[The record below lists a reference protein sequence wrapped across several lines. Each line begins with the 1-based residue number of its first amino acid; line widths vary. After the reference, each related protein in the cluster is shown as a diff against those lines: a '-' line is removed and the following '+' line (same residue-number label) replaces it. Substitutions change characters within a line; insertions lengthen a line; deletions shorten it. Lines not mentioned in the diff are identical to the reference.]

1 MKPKRTRNNPFL
13 IYFIFLLSAVPAW
26 SQDSAKKELLLD
38 LAYYMPASRVPY
50 IMIQCKTKE
59 GKKFQPV
66 AGVNVQVYLDNDSS
80 VNLLGRLTTDE
91 SGEGKLSLPVTLK
104 ANWES
109 ASSHN
114 FIGISESTS
123 IFDQAK
129 SELSITKSKL
139 IIDTVVGA
147 EQRSLEISVLSL
159 KGTEWVPTAGV
170 ELKLGISR
178 LGGSL
183 PISDEETY
191 TTDSTGKAVA
201 EFKRVGMPGDEK
213 GNLIVQAK
221 VEDNS
226 ELGNLVSEKTLPWGI
241 ERVQEKNE
249 FTERS
254 LWATRDKAPIWL
266 WMMAGIIMT
275 IVWGTILYLVL
286 LLLKIRKLGRAEMK
300 NEELRMKSEK
310 VQIELTS

>member
-1 MKPKRTRNNPFL
+1 MKPKRIRNNFFL
-13 IYFIFLLSAVPAW
+13 IYCILLLAAAPAR

-38 LAYYMPASRVPY
+38 LAYYMPASRIPY
-50 IMIQCKTKE
+50 VMIHSKTKE

-66 AGVNVQVYLDNDSS
+66 TGLQVSVYLDNDSS
-80 VNLLGRLTTDE
+80 VNLLGRITTDE
-91 SGEGKLSLPVTLK
+91 RGEGKLSLPATLK
-104 ANWES
+104 SNWEI

-114 FIGISESTS
+114 FIGVSESNS
-123 IFDQAK
+123 IFNQTK

-139 IIDTVVGA
+139 LIDTVQGA

-159 KGTEWVPTAGV
+159 KGNEWIPAAGV
-170 ELKLGISR
+170 ELKLGIRR

-191 TTDSTGKAVA
+191 TTDSTGKVVA

-213 GNLIVQAK
+213 GNIIVQAK

-226 ELGNLVSEKTLPWGI
+226 ELGNLLGEKTLTWGI
-241 ERVQEKNE
+241 KPVYEKNE
-249 FTERS
+249 FNERS

-266 WMMAGIIMT
+266 LIMAGSIMAL
-275 IVWGTILYLVL
+275 VWGTIIYLVRML
-286 LLLKIRKLGRAEMK
+286 FKIRSLGK
-300 NEELRMKSEK
+300 NAP
-310 VQIELTS
+310 IP

>member
-1 MKPKRTRNNPFL
+1 MKPKNTRNKVFL
-13 IYFIFLLSAVPAW
+13 IYLILLLMTAPAW

-38 LAYYMPASRVPY
+38 LAYYMPANRVPY
-50 IMIQCKTKE
+50 ILVHTKTKE

-66 AGVNVQVYLDNDSS
+66 NGLQVLVFLDNDSS
-80 VNLLGRLTTDE
+80 ANLLGKITTDE
-91 SGEGKLSLPVTLK
+91 KGEGKLSLPVTLK
-104 ANWES
+104 TNWES
-109 ASSHN
+109 TATHN
-114 FIGISESTS
+114 FIGISESNS
-123 IFDQAK
+123 IFDETK

-139 IIDTVVGA
+139 EIDTVPGS

-159 KGTEWVPTAGV
+159 KGNEWVPAAGV
-170 ELKLGISR
+170 ELKLGIRR

-191 TTDSTGKAVA
+191 TTDSTGKLVA

-213 GNLIVQAK
+213 GNIILQAK

-226 ELGNLVSEKTLPWGI
+226 ELGNLVSEKMLTWGI
-241 ERVQEKNE
+241 KPIQGKNE

-254 LWATRDKAPIWL
+254 LWATRDKAPLWL

-275 IVWGTILYLVL
+275 IVWGTIIYLSL
-286 LLLKIRKLGRAEMK
+286 LLLKIRRLGRVEIK
-300 NEELRMKSEK
+300 N
-310 VQIELTS
+310 

>member
-1 MKPKRTRNNPFL
+1 MKPKRIRTNFFL
-13 IYFIFLLSAVPAW
+13 IYCVLLLIVAPAW

-38 LAYYMPASRVPY
+38 LSYYMPASRVPY
-50 IMIQCKTKE
+50 IMIHCKTKE

-66 AGVNVQVYLDNDSS
+66 AGVKVQVYLNNDSS
-80 VNLLGRLTTDE
+80 ANLLGRLTTDDR
-91 SGEGKLSLPVTLK
+91 GEGKLSLPVILK
-104 ANWES
+104 SNWES
-109 ASSHN
+109 AATHN
-114 FIGISESTS
+114 FIGVSESNS
-123 IFDQAK
+123 IFDQTK
-129 SELSITKSKL
+129 SEIAITKSKL
-139 IIDTVVGA
+139 VIDTVPGA

-159 KGTEWVPTAGV
+159 KGTEWVPAAGV
-170 ELKLGISR
+170 ELKLGIRR

-191 TTDSTGKAVA
+191 TTDSTGKVVA

-226 ELGNLVSEKTLPWGI
+226 ELGNLVSEKTLTWGI
-241 ERVQEKNE
+241 KPVQEKNE

-266 WMMAGIIMT
+266 LTMAGVIMAL
-275 IVWGTILYLVL
+275 VWGTIIYLL
-286 LLLKIRKLGRAEMK
+286 RMLFKIRRLGRLEMK
-300 NEELRMKSEK
+300 N
-310 VQIELTS
+310 